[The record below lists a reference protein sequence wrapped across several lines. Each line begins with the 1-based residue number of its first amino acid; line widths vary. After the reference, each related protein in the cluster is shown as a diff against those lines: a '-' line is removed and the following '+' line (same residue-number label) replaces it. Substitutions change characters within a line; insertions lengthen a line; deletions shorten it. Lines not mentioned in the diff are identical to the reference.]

1 MKDVMF
7 TLLLLFIS
15 HVAPIVSASGGIPS
29 EAATWDEKM
38 SPVKKKKKKQRAES
52 QFAGEL
58 SASPEEGRKKWLR
71 RTDGWTGSGFIGL
84 WRCFL
89 ALRRVD
95 ALQADKKGSAR
106 ADPGGRDTECSP
118 QCCAALSA
126 SVAARRTAGGGTER
140 WRSLGGW
147 GNKKEIPLLLCEP
160 GALRR
165 LIQSQCS
172 VQGRLRVS
180 WV

>member
-7 TLLLLFIS
+7 TILLLFIS

-29 EAATWDEKM
+29 EAPTWDEKM
-38 SPVKKKKKKQRAES
+38 SHKKKRAES

-106 ADPGGRDTECSP
+106 ADLGGRDTECSP

-126 SVAARRTAGGGTER
+126 SVAARRTAGGSGGGGR
-140 WRSLGGW
+140 RDGGVWGVGAIKRRFRSSSVNPGLCGG
-147 GNKKEIPLLLCEP
+147 
-160 GALRR
+160 
-165 LIQSQCS
+165 
-172 VQGRLRVS
+172 
-180 WV
+180 